1 MLFLLMKLL
10 VVAENNESRLLI
22 KNQLRNVSGITSIL
36 ESNSAE
42 DALFL
47 ILENNPQIIV
57 ASNML
62 PGRNGF
68 ELAYLLQKIE
78 SQSYFIILS
87 NNPDNAVDA
96 IRAKVFDYLIY
107 PFHGERLASSV
118 QKALDEIREQKPFEI
133 KQHLANE
140 MKIRLSAPNGFLLVD
155 LNRLSYCKADGSY
168 STLFFTNG
176 KKECSIFNLGKL
188 ENILGDYEF
197 VRINR
202 SMIINLKMLK
212 EINEKKECC
221 LIDTGSSNKEFRITK
236 FGMNKLAEKKIL

>member
-1 MLFLLMKLL
+1 
-10 VVAENNESRLLI
+10 LLI
-22 KNQLRNVSGITSIL
+22 KNQLRNVSGITLIL

-47 ILENNPQIIV
+47 ILESKPQIIV

-78 SQSYFIILS
+78 FKSYFIILS
-87 NNPDNAVDA
+87 NNPDNAIDA
-96 IRAKVFDYLIY
+96 IRSKVFDYIIY

-118 QKALDEIREQKPFEI
+118 QKAIDESKGQNLLGI
-133 KQHLANE
+133 KKHPIKE

-155 LNRLSYCKADGSY
+155 LKRLTYCKADGSY
-168 STLFFTNG
+168 SNLFFTNG

-188 ENILGDYEF
+188 ENILDDYEF

-202 SMIINLKMLK
+202 SMIINMKMLK
-212 EINEKKECC
+212 EINEKHECC
-221 LIDTGSSNKEFRITK
+221 LIDTGSCVKEFRITK
-236 FGMNKLAEKKIL
+236 FGMNRLAEKHLL